1 MFPRNGGAF
10 VGTRLSELL
19 VVLKGHQRWMI
30 DGYTVIQ
37 LYMLQLR
44 QTYQTLQ
51 GSRVLVPNDNLHFL
65 MFFPVVA
72 RPKYHRPSLEVSF
85 WLLFQSEWVGSNR

>member
-30 DGYTVIQ
+30 DGYTVIHVAAETD
-37 LYMLQLR
+37 L
-44 QTYQTLQ
+44 
-51 GSRVLVPNDNLHFL
+51 PNI
-65 MFFPVVA
+65 A
-72 RPKYHRPSLEVSF
+72 RFKSF
-85 WLLFQSEWVGSNR
+85 GT